1 MLYRMSAARA
11 AFRAASS
18 SNASTIRSAIPGSV
32 FKAQL
37 TSSARLPARLTSTP
51 TLALA
56 IRKPVTTALV
66 RHASTVPQ
74 KGDPAHG
81 IEEEDPDMMA
91 SVKNDAKVIKET
103 FSLNEVPREA
113 LYFGLAGVIPYLVTS
128 ANTCFLAW
136 EINNNA
142 VNGSGFLLSGETASF
157 LLHLTEPLQVGYG
170 AVILSFLGAIHWGLE
185 WAGYGG
191 KHGFRRYAAGCIAP
205 AVAWPTLLL
214 PVEHA
219 LITQFLAFTFLYY
232 NDARAASR
240 GLAPHWY
247 GMYRFVLTF
256 IVGASIVATLVGRE
270 RISSSENEEHT
281 LTEKIQALLY
291 LRKKEIEEAKQR
303 AEEKEAASE

>member
-11 AFRAASS
+11 AFRAASA
-18 SNASTIRSAIPGSV
+18 SNTSAVARSALCSNV

-37 TSSARLPARLTSTP
+37 TSAARPSARLTP
-51 TLALA
+51 GSSKLALA
-56 IRKPVTTALV
+56 VHKPVTTALV
-66 RHASTVPQ
+66 RYASSKSQPTVP
-74 KGDPAHG
+74 
-81 IEEEDPDMMA
+81 EDEDIDMMA
-91 SVKNDAKVIKET
+91 GVKNDVKVIKET
-103 FSLNEVPREA
+103 FTLAEVPKEA
-113 LYFGLAGVIPYLVTS
+113 LYFGLAGVIPYLATS
-128 ANTCFLAW
+128 VNTCYLAW
-136 EINNNA
+136 EINSQA
-142 VNGSGFLLSGETASF
+142 LGGSGFLLSSDTASL
-157 LLHLTEPLQVGYG
+157 LLHLTEPIQVGYG

-191 KHGFRRYAAGCIAP
+191 RHGFRRYATGCIAP
-205 AVAWPTLLL
+205 AIAWPTLLF

-270 RISSSENEEHT
+270 RISQSETAEHT
-281 LTEKIQALLY
+281 LTEKIQALLF
-291 LRKKEIEEAKQR
+291 LRKKEIEEAKLR
-303 AEEKEAASE
+303 AEEEKNASLE